1 MFMQPISYF
10 RRIRAGRA
18 LSLVIMLAL
27 LFSPFRYVSPVAVA
41 PVAIADEGQPV
52 QMKIQPLLLEKAAE
66 DPTAL
71 VDVIVQQRKRD
82 TRAEALVAQLGGV
95 VTKDLRLIGAFAA
108 QIPAGKLLEL
118 AQAANVR
125 WISLDA
131 PMMSASVNPAP
142 DSSAAGAPVL
152 GYTGSVALATGQEAA
167 QAAAAPM
174 GASIA
179 VTSQISQSSDD
190 AEEEGPNGANLGPG
204 SVYLNSTD
212 LELVDDLEPLSS
224 GTQTIGLRFN
234 SIAIPPGARI
244 TNAAIRFRAVA
255 ADSPNTNT
263 NATKLVIRG
272 QAADNP
278 TSFKGTTRYDV
289 SARPRTGAAVTW
301 APSSWTVG
309 SYYDTPDL
317 AIVAQEIVNRPGWNS
332 GNSMVFVVTG
342 SGSRSAE
349 SWDNSGTNPPK
360 LAISYTLDTSP
371 TPIPSPTPVPTP
383 APTPAPAT
391 NPVFVTWASDFG
403 ATGSAANSLTADFNS
418 SAIAAGST
426 VWFSAVLKPS
436 GLGATPVTMR
446 FLDAKIRFS
455 AGGQPYELAVPDGSV
470 LYSPTATAATTA
482 FDAVSG
488 TWLTTVPSSYTS
500 EAFVTGV
507 AFPVTTAL
515 PASIKDVTWTGRFT
529 IDTPGVSAKWKWGA
543 AVYSNFTGYSALG
556 VKPITGDKLN
566 PYANNDKAGTPENFK
581 TSVVKGARG
590 NGGSD
595 YTGSWCGETTAKL
608 TFEARE
614 ALVDSPVGPN
624 DVFTYGSRVIESL
637 AGFEPEISPGY
648 AIQKVEA
655 VLQAY
660 VPAPLGHDFTLKL
673 YVGGSSTSVSVKRE
687 FFNAYVGSLNAGPL
701 YIDLTGLRSWQWADL
716 GAGLELVIDQSGLS
730 AAETVYYDAV
740 GLRVTSAP
748 GTDPTEDNLPA
759 PNSLPKAAIDT
770 SELLNAFNFAVRATD
785 VWNEGPS
792 YLQGQNM
799 TVAMVDSGIGKNKD
813 LEKRLEKSINF
824 NSEYH
829 DAKDRY
835 GHGTFVAS
843 LIAGNGQNS
852 AGKRMGIAP
861 NANLLSVRVSN
872 DVGMSQESDVVA
884 ALQWLYENRD
894 RYTVRVVNLSLNSSV
909 LQSYH
914 TSPLAAAVEILW
926 FNGIVVVVSAGNN
939 GTANVYPPANDPFV
953 ITVGAVDDLG
963 TRTIADD
970 VMATFSAYG
979 ITQEGHAKPD
989 LVAPGKNIV
998 AYLPSNNKL
1007 TMGQQHPSFVVDKDY
1022 FRMSGTSM
1030 SAPMVAGAIALLLQ
1044 DEPGLTPDQVKY
1056 RLKATA
1062 NKSWSGYD
1070 AARAGAGYLDV
1081 YAAVHGT
1088 TTQRANLGNAPQ
1100 QMLAKMALIALWAS
1114 NKGGIVDWGSVNW
1127 DSVNWDSVNW
1137 DSVNWDSVNWDSVN
1151 WDSVNWDSVNWDSVN
1166 WDSVNWDSVNWDSVN
1181 WDSVNWD
1188 SVNWDSV
1195 DWGGDYWGN

>member
-1 MFMQPISYF
+1 MFTQAVSHS
-10 RRIRAGRA
+10 RRIRASRA
-18 LSLVIMLAL
+18 LGLVLTLAL
-27 LFSPFRYVSPVAVA
+27 LFSPLRYLSPVAT
-41 PVAIADEGQPV
+41 ADDGQPV
-52 QMKIQPLLLEKAAE
+52 QMKVQPLLLEKAAE

-71 VDVIVQQRKRD
+71 VDVIVQQAEKGE
-82 TRAEALVAQLGGV
+82 RAEALVAQLGGV
-95 VTKDLRLIGAFAA
+95 VTKDLHLISAFAA

-118 AQAANVR
+118 AQAASVR

-131 PMMSASVNPAP
+131 PLMSAPDGPAP
-142 DSSAAGAPVL
+142 DVSVRHVFLPLVAAPEL
-152 GYTGSVALATGQEAA
+152 TGSLALTTGQAAA
-167 QAAAAPM
+167 QAAASPV

-179 VTSQISQSSDD
+179 VMSQISQSSDD

-204 SVYLNSTD
+204 GVYLISTD
-212 LELVDDLEPLSS
+212 LELVDDVEPLSS

-234 SIAIPPGARI
+234 SIAIPSGARI

-255 ADSPNTNT
+255 ADSPNTNANT
-263 NATKLVIRG
+263 AKLVIQG

-278 TSFKGTTRYDV
+278 SSFKGATRYDV

-301 APSSWTVG
+301 APSSWAAG

-317 AIVAQEIVNRPGWNS
+317 AMVAQEIVNRPGWSS

-349 SWDNSGTNPPK
+349 SWDDSGTNPPK
-360 LAISYTLDTSP
+360 LAIAYTLDTSP
-371 TPIPSPTPVPTP
+371 TPAPTPVPTP
-383 APTPAPAT
+383 APTPTPAT
-391 NPVFVTWASDFG
+391 NPVFVTWASTLG
-403 ATGSAANSLTADFNS
+403 TVANMEFTNPNNMIDEVA
-418 SAIAAGST
+418 
-426 VWFSAVLKPS
+426 
-436 GLGATPVTMR
+436 LG
-446 FLDAKIRFS
+446 
-455 AGGQPYELAVPDGSV
+455 PDG
-470 LYSPTATAATTA
+470 LYGYGAKVKGSFGG
-482 FDAVSG
+482 FDA
-488 TWLTTVPSSYTS
+488 
-500 EAFVTGV
+500 E
-507 AFPVTTAL
+507 
-515 PASIKDVTWTGRFT
+515 
-529 IDTPGVSAKWKWGA
+529 
-543 AVYSNFTGYSALG
+543 
-556 VKPITGDKLN
+556 IT
-566 PYANNDKAGTPENFK
+566 
-581 TSVVKGARG
+581 
-590 NGGSD
+590 
-595 YTGSWCGETTAKL
+595 
-608 TFEARE
+608 
-614 ALVDSPVGPN
+614 
-624 DVFTYGSRVIESL
+624 
-637 AGFEPEISPGY
+637 PGY
-648 AIQKVEA
+648 AISKVEV
-655 VLQAY
+655 VLHGYALTSIDKD
-660 VPAPLGHDFTLKL
+660 VRLGIFVTGTKQGEISKRAKDIFT
-673 YVGGSSTSVSVKRE
+673 GRIG
-687 FFNAYVGSLNAGPL
+687 AANAGPV
-701 YIDLTGLRSWQWADL
+701 YVDVTGLKKAWQWSDFAN
-716 GAGLELVIDQSGLS
+716 GLELAIEHRDFDASKNHII
-730 AAETVYYDAV
+730 YYDAI
-740 GLRVTSAP
+740 GLRVTGKP
-748 GTDPTEDNLPA
+748 GVDQIDGSVA
-759 PNSLPKAAIDT
+759 QSLPKAAIDT
-770 SELLNAFNFAVRATD
+770 SKLVNAFNFAVRATD

-792 YLQGQNM
+792 YLQGQNV

-861 NANLLSVRVSN
+861 KANLLSVRVSN

-894 RYTVRVVNLSLNSSV
+894 RYAVRVVNLSLNSSV

-926 FNGIVVVVSAGNN
+926 FNGIVVVISAGNN
-939 GTANVYPPANDPFV
+939 GTANVYPPANDPYV
-953 ITVGAVDDLG
+953 ITVGAVDDRG
-963 TRTIADD
+963 TRTITDD
-970 VMATFSAYG
+970 VMTTFSAYG

-1007 TMGQQHPSFVVDKDY
+1007 TMGQQHQSFVVDKDY

-1088 TTQRANLGNAPQ
+1088 TTERANRGNVPQ

-1114 NKGGIVDWGSVNW
+1114 NKGGSVDWGSVNW

-1195 DWGGDYWGN
+1195 NWDSVNWDSDYWGN